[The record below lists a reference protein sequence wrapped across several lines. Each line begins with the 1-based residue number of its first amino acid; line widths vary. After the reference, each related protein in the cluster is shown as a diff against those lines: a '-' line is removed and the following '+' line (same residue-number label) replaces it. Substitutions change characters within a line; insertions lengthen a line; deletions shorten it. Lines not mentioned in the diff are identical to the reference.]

1 MSREWVKTTRNISV
15 FAEHVCSASLL
26 LHPELDLVIT
36 PEAISDVVGLL
47 DDYVGADKGI
57 ASLFVCGDKKLEK
70 ATVSSAA
77 VFKDIGQ
84 FVRAG
89 LVAKLKFQ
97 QRRVIEHKQCSMMLV
112 AWNRFYGYKEKKT
125 LEELLTF
132 PVTGP
137 AKKADLAAVTQIQ
150 LDDLQQRLGDYCTAT
165 GECTLDSVDVL
176 SHSAQVKVKRECI
189 SGAFSF
195 LVLIKTCIN
204 CERVWRNLPGHDGS
218 NFDKWWVTVSAAIIN
233 SRTWRTPPK
242 QTHTQTRAHSRKNKE
257 DVQQKK
263 NTAEKKKTYKRAS
276 TTKPARTDL
285 DAALSLV
292 EQSVLEMEHE
302 AMKDNL
308 AVLSGAANHY
318 QGAFLKQHAEAD
330 LKSMIA
336 SLMESFGNMKEA
348 EIVQIASTSPF
359 DSAKYKAL
367 CDSLSGKSCATVF
380 GEKRTVLLSASLF
393 VFLSVL
399 ASMVIRNIA
408 TSEKR

>member
-195 LVLIKTCIN
+195 LLLIKTCIN

-242 QTHTQTRAHSRKNKE
+242 QTHTQTRTHSRNNKKKTYSRNKHSRTKKE
-257 DVQQKK
+257 DVQTRVNNK
-263 NTAEKKKTYKRAS
+263 AS
-276 TTKPARTDL
+276 
-285 DAALSLV
+285 
-292 EQSVLEMEHE
+292 
-302 AMKDNL
+302 KD
-308 AVLSGAANHY
+308 
-318 QGAFLKQHAEAD
+318 
-330 LKSMIA
+330 
-336 SLMESFGNMKEA
+336 
-348 EIVQIASTSPF
+348 
-359 DSAKYKAL
+359 
-367 CDSLSGKSCATVF
+367 
-380 GEKRTVLLSASLF
+380 
-393 VFLSVL
+393 
-399 ASMVIRNIA
+399 
-408 TSEKR
+408 